1 MLAHRRAQ
9 RRDSIA
15 PAAAHRGADR
25 QVSRRGSQQ
34 RGRRARSDPR
44 ATAER
49 AGKND
54 VGGSFDRGSLGG
66 SAFDRSQ
73 AFSNLENL
81 MAFTLLL
88 MQAFMLRETNVKTDD
103 AFDGEAVAARQE
115 QCQMS

>member
-1 MLAHRRAQ
+1 MLAHGRAQ
-9 RRDSIA
+9 RQDSIA

-73 AFSNLENL
+73 AFS